1 MPDVRTVLIKGLLT
15 AALGLVVSCA
25 RADAR
30 PAKVER
36 VMAIGCRIRVT
47 ADGEAIR
54 IEAVASSRANVSG
67 HYRFEINKS
76 SASGTSHNTQSGD
89 FNLEA
94 NREEALSTIFL
105 GASDAD
111 RYQAKLVLNSNS
123 GSVSCVSP

>member
-15 AALGLVVSCA
+15 AALGFVVSCA
-25 RADAR
+25 QADAT

-54 IEAVASSRANVSG
+54 IEAVATSRENVNG
-67 HYRFEINKS
+67 RYRFDIRKN
-76 SASGTSHNTQSGD
+76 SADGSSHNSQSGN

-94 NREEALSTIFL
+94 NREEVLSTTLL

-111 RYQAKLVLNSNS
+111 HFQAKLVLDSSS